1 MGLRDLPLDKG
12 RIHIKVFESLG
23 WVLRRSEKNHY
34 VLTNDRV
41 PNVYISIP
49 DHDEVDRR
57 LLHDEIRKADLN
69 DKEYRK
75 HYDKL

>member
-1 MGLRDLPLDKG
+1 MGLKDLPLDKG
-12 RIHIKVFESLG
+12 RIHVKVFESLG

-34 VLTNDRV
+34 VLTHQNF

-57 LLHDEIRKADLN
+57 LLHDEARKAGLN
-69 DKEYRK
+69 DKQYRQA
-75 HYDKL
+75 YDRL